1 MVSHHRG
8 IVCTRRL
15 LLRLK
20 VPKLPLRAAERN
32 ARKPAIW
39 PKLAYPPIVCHRT
52 ARTTSTG
59 CRFVVIACCVRDDG
73 GSEVSQPPSLPQ
85 PSTSTGPNDSEPGTT
100 EAELG
105 ARADSTRARC
115 DVKSIKTAGEKKIIW
130 TFWHAKMPP
139 LRVQQMIESWKER
152 APTWQVCQTYL
163 WDNVGETRHFGPSAR
178 TRGVDIAT
186 VGTTGF
192 LSYTQNPD
200 YFLNNCRPPDPDYE
214 GGVDTTRAVT
224 VWRGGGGR
232 T

>member
-1 MVSHHRG
+1 MSSLSAARDTYPSPPENDDFSSDVS
-8 IVCTRRL
+8 
-15 LLRLK
+15 
-20 VPKLPLRAAERN
+20 ERN
-32 ARKPAIW
+32 VSEGEPHCSFWQILILLGVGVVLVGV
-39 PKLAYPPIVCHRT
+39 PLV
-52 ARTTSTG
+52 
-59 CRFVVIACCVRDDG
+59 VVIACCVRDDG